1 MRRRSRLQLWAL
13 LTGLAL
19 GFGLLGFATVW
30 QPSGPG
36 EMGLH
41 WQAFLAHPG
50 WFRAWRLQADFRA
63 CPQDECIAWSGLQ
76 EPDVA
81 RMTAL
86 AQAGQTDAVRLEL
99 ILNRMPTERDIGSED
114 TVLCC
119 GPILKARPRRFL
131 QLSRD
136 VGLTSTQVV
145 TASQLDRDDDYAG
158 YDREL
163 RLRRA
168 ALARVADPALV
179 PWRDRDIA
187 ALDEAL
193 ARNKVRLDSLNA
205 G

>member
-1 MRRRSRLQLWAL
+1 MRRSRVQLWL
-13 LTGLAL
+13 LLVGLAAA
-19 GFGLLGFATVW
+19 FGLLGFATVW
-30 QPSGPG
+30 QPPDRN

-41 WQAFLAHPG
+41 WQAFLARPDVLK
-50 WFRAWRLQADFRA
+50 ALQLQADFRI
-63 CPQDECIAWSGLQ
+63 CPPSDCIAWSGLQ

-99 ILNRMPTERDIGSED
+99 ILNRMPSERDIGSED

-119 GPILKARPRRFL
+119 AAIIKARPRRFL

-145 TASQLDRDDDYAG
+145 TASPLDRDDDYAG

-163 RLRRA
+163 RARRA
-168 ALARVADPALV
+168 ALAGVIDPALV
-179 PWRDRDIA
+179 PWRDRDVA
-187 ALDEAL
+187 ALDVAL
-193 ARNKVRLDSLNA
+193 TRNAVRLESLNSH
-205 G
+205 

>member
-13 LTGLAL
+13 LAGLGL

-30 QPSGPG
+30 QPSGPE

-50 WFRAWRLQADFRA
+50 WFRAWRLEADFRA

-131 QLSRD
+131 QLSRE
-136 VGLTSTQVV
+136 VGLSSTQVV

-163 RLRRA
+163 RARRA
-168 ALARVADPALV
+168 ALARVAVPALV
-179 PWRDRDIA
+179 AWRDRDLA